1 MIAGIVLV
9 VIGLAIGGFGYYA
22 SQSVICLMDTCIC
35 NPDSEQW
42 VGWFYKLLGGHYEN
56 LFSSK
61 ELVVQQSTLST
72 VTIIMM
78 VIGGLFFFL
87 GAYRIFRRF
96 S

>member
-1 MIAGIVLV
+1 MIAGIVLI

-22 SQSVICLMDTCIC
+22 STSVICLWDTCIC

-56 LFSSK
+56 VLFSE
-61 ELVVQQSTLST
+61 ELVIQRGTLDT
-72 VTIIMM
+72 VTLIMM

-87 GAYRIFRRF
+87 GAYLIFRRF